1 MRVIITGGGTG
12 GHIYPA
18 LAVARGIKE
27 RLPDAAILYV
37 GTREGMEAGIVPEN
51 GFDFRGISGKG
62 LPRKLSWE
70 TVRTGGQNLLAF
82 WETKRILKDFHPD
95 LVIGTGGYVSG
106 PVVFTSA
113 LFGIPTL
120 LHEQNAL
127 PGITNRILSR
137 VVRKVMLTFPESA
150 EYFKTKDKLVVVGLP
165 VRKEIGRV
173 DRKTGAGNF
182 GLKPEKKTLLVTGGS
197 RGAWSINKAMLHVL
211 QELDKHE
218 EIQLIWATGTATYGE
233 IIKKLQADNIPWK
246 KEQWKIVKYIHN
258 MQDALACADLCICRA
273 GATTLAEVSA
283 AGKASILIP
292 YPYAAENHQEY
303 NARAFE
309 DKGAAKVILDKDLSG
324 ELLWS
329 EIKNIL
335 YNRFKLQE
343 MSARAHEVFKPDAL
357 ARIVDLCFQTAW
369 K

>member
-1 MRVIITGGGTG
+1 
-12 GHIYPA
+12 
-18 LAVARGIKE
+18 
-27 RLPDAAILYV
+27 
-37 GTREGMEAGIVPEN
+37 
-51 GFDFRGISGKG
+51 
-62 LPRKLSWE
+62 
-70 TVRTGGQNLLAF
+70 
-82 WETKRILKDFHPD
+82 
-95 LVIGTGGYVSG
+95 
-106 PVVFTSA
+106 
-113 LFGIPTL
+113 
-120 LHEQNAL
+120 
-127 PGITNRILSR
+127 
-137 VVRKVMLTFPESA
+137 
-150 EYFKTKDKLVVVGLP
+150 
-165 VRKEIGRV
+165 
-173 DRKTGAGNF
+173 
-182 GLKPEKKTLLVTGGS
+182 
-197 RGAWSINKAMLHVL
+197 
-211 QELDKHE
+211 
-218 EIQLIWATGTATYGE
+218 
-233 IIKKLQADNIPWK
+233 
-246 KEQWKIVKYIHN
+246 